1 MPDEQWI
8 FHENFSVF
16 AWSDWKSLKWLMT
29 LLWRHFHQIQGN
41 WAGRNFMIASRVNSC
56 SLRIQCRDESEI
68 YNYQR
73 VPLFF
78 YNEFINGVCLTCLT
92 VTLIS
97 NEHPHLFHI
106 GDPPPLYPQH
116 SIPLVKGLYSL
127 SLYKTPIPRPIDH
140 IIHTNKK
147 LKRLYSVIIYTNCH
161 HKAIVLNYL
170 L

>member
-1 MPDEQWI
+1 MRDEQWI

-16 AWSDWKSLKWLMT
+16 GQIENLWKGAWHCFEDTFIKFKETELVEISWLPRMWIPAHYAYNAEMNLKST
-29 LLWRHFHQIQGN
+29 TTNGFHF
-41 WAGRNFMIASRVNSC
+41 
-56 SLRIQCRDESEI
+56 
-68 YNYQR
+68 
-73 VPLFF
+73 FF

-127 SLYKTPIPRPIDH
+127 SLYKTPIPRPIDQ

-161 HKAIVLNYL
+161 HKAVVLNCL